1 MKRILAT
8 LLTLVGTFTMVHAI
22 GPTFFYKYTVEPV
35 PVGAGLV
42 YASDED
48 MDVEN
53 IPWKSSWYRTV
64 TFSKKISVQQEATT
78 VTAFLY
84 AKPLDG
90 YLFSHW
96 TKKND
101 NGGETVFSYTA
112 NTTDLVTTTSTTE
125 ASAKLTEYK
134 AYFVE
139 KGLVFPES
147 SDEAL
152 GSVTIDN
159 PTNKVGDRVTLTAF
173 PDHLNGKFLGWRRN
187 NSSQL
192 ITANPYNFKVTN
204 SNKGTY
210 TAEFE
215 ARGIN
220 TNGIYVYLE
229 NVKSNKYLGVTGT
242 SEDSITEEQ
251 RNFYNSMM
259 LVDKSHRKSHSL
271 PALVLKLTGTPTGTG
286 GLRSVDIQGQGISTY
301 EISKLK
307 FRVEKYDTL
316 DYYIYGSAQGAT
328 GYLKDN
334 ADKTT
339 YGEMELIGTIRYP
352 NLYNRPNNDTPYRW
366 RFHHIDEEHLNDNYF
381 GALPSPN
388 TVKNG
393 KYYTT
398 MYTAFPYQCL
408 DNVKA
413 YLVDKILEDGSVH
426 LVEISDGIVP
436 ANTAVL
442 LECTSTEAIGNRLLP
457 LTTDPAP
464 ITSTNLLK
472 GEIWLYNGTEDVST
486 YRTRFDPA
494 TMRVLSDDKFA
505 FVAVNNKDD
514 AHDNVTLEYIA
525 NNTCYLDITGKDVP
539 EEMEISTTSGSGLMG
554 DVNNDGIVD
563 IVDVMTTVNVIV
575 KKKVSVFIF
584 ENGDIN
590 HDGIID
596 VVDLMEIVY
605 ITLHQ

>member
-1 MKRILAT
+1 MKRILIT
-8 LLTLVGTFTMVHAI
+8 LITFVGFANMLHAVS
-22 GPTFFYKYTVEPV
+22 PTFFYKFQVEPV
-35 PVGAGLV
+35 PEGAGLV
-42 YASDED
+42 YASNED
-48 MDVEN
+48 IDIADV
-53 IPWKSSWYRTV
+53 PWKTWYRTV
-64 TFSKKISVQQEATT
+64 TFSKKPMVQQEAAT

-90 YLFSHW
+90 YVFSHW
-96 TKKND
+96 TKIND
-101 NGGETVFSYTA
+101 NGSETTFSYSKY
-112 NTTDLVTTTSTTE
+112 TTDLVTTTATVESN
-125 ASAKLTEYK
+125 AKLTEYK

-147 SDEAL
+147 SDETL

-159 PTNKVGDRVTLTAF
+159 PTNKVGDYVTLKAF
-173 PDHLNGKFLGWRRN
+173 PDHFNGKFKGWRRN

-192 ITANPYNFKVTN
+192 INANPYTFKVTN

-215 ARGIN
+215 ARGIE
-220 TNGIYVYLE
+220 TNGVYVYLE
-229 NVKSNKYLGVTGT
+229 NVYSHKYLGVTGM
-242 SEDSITEEQ
+242 SEDSISEEQ

-271 PALVLKLTGTPTGTG
+271 PALVLKITGTPTGTG

-301 EISKLK
+301 DISNLK
-307 FRVEKYDTL
+307 FRVEKYDTI
-316 DYYIYGSAQGAT
+316 DYYIYGTAKGAT

-339 YGEMELIGTIRYP
+339 YGDMELIGSIRYP
-352 NLYNRPNNDTPYRW
+352 NLYNRPNNETPYRW
-366 RFHHIDEEHLNDNYF
+366 RFHHIDDDHLDNNYF
-381 GALPSPN
+381 GALPSPK

-408 DNVKA
+408 DQVKA
-413 YLVDKILEDGSVH
+413 YTVDEILNNGNVH
-426 LVEISDGIVP
+426 LAEISDGIVP
-436 ANTAVL
+436 AYTAVI
-442 LECTSTEAIGNRLLP
+442 LECSSTEAIGNRLLP
-457 LTTDPAP
+457 LPTDVPALTT
-464 ITSTNLLK
+464 TNLLK
-472 GEIWLYNGTEDVST
+472 GEIWLHDGSEDEAT

-494 TMRVLSDDKFA
+494 TMRVLSDDKCA
-505 FVAVNNKDD
+505 FVAENNKDD
-514 AHDNVTLEYIA
+514 AHGNVTLEFIA
-525 NNTCYLDITGKDVP
+525 NNTCYLDITDQDVP
-539 EEMEISTTSGSGLMG
+539 ANIGITTISEGGLLG

-563 IVDVMTTVNVIV
+563 IVDVMTTVNVIL
-575 KKKVSVFIF
+575 KKQVSVFVF
-584 ENGDIN
+584 DNGDIN